1 MADEAVCIG
10 PALSIKS
17 YLNVD
22 AIMEAI
28 RQTKA
33 EAVSL
38 SYWNLIR
45 TLYFYYLIDFRF
57 IQDMVI

>member
-10 PALSIKS
+10 PAPSIKS

-28 RQTKA
+28 KQTKS
-33 EAVSL
+33 EAVNI
-38 SYWNLIR
+38 YIMNTR
-45 TLYFYYLIDFRF
+45 
-57 IQDMVI
+57 